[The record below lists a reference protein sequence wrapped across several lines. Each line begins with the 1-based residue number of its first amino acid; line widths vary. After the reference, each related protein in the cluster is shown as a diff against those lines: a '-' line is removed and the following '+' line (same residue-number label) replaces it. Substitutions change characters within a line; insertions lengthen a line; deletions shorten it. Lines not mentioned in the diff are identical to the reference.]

1 MIPSTYSRI
10 ISGAQVLVITT
21 LFQLPF
27 QGVPIR
33 VEIGPKD
40 IESSQVVTVCRDTG
54 VKKPIK
60 IESAVETIRT
70 LLDDMQKRMFEK

>member
-1 MIPSTYSRI
+1 M
-10 ISGAQVLVITT
+10 
-21 LFQLPF
+21 
-27 QGVPIR
+27 R

-40 IESSQVVTVCRDTG
+40 IESSQVMTVCRDTG

-60 IESAVETIRT
+60 IALAVETIRT